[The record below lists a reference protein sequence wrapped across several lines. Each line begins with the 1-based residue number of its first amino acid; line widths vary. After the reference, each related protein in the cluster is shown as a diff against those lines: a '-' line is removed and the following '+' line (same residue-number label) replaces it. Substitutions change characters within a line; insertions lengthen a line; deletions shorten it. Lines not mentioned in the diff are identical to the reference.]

1 MTTDTFVAN
10 HFLRARKPYTL
21 AFSVLLDICTSIG
34 KFIPFWGLCT
44 WFHLSRYQFPNIFP
58 ENELLIP
65 LLFLSFYVLFDL
77 HTLLVGMIN
86 SVDVCQSNRNL
97 LAAGGWDQNIKIFDK
112 REAKIVQIFEIP
124 CESTMFYKFNSIIF
138 NAWWWVF

>member
-1 MTTDTFVAN
+1 MQKGRRGIEICGVDGWAFNSSTF
-10 HFLRARKPYTL
+10 
-21 AFSVLLDICTSIG
+21 FS
-34 KFIPFWGLCT
+34 
-44 WFHLSRYQFPNIFP
+44 
-58 ENELLIP
+58 
-65 LLFLSFYVLFDL
+65 SFYVLFDL

-86 SVDVCQSNRNL
+86 SVDVCQSNGNL

-138 NAWWWVF
+138 TLNSGFSRWDKLCTMESERRYDR